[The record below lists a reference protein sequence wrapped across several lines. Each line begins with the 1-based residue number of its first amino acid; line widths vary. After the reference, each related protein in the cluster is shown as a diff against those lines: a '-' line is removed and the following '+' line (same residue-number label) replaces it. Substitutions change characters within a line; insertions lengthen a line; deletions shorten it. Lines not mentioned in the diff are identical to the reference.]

1 MREGVRWSAV
11 MNLLRHN
18 HFKAAILAVIY
29 LSCALLLFTV
39 RAQAQTA
46 QSPLP
51 QPTGYVNDFA
61 GVIDGETK
69 NRLEAVLENLKK
81 RADIEVAVVTVKTT
95 GGTDIY
101 AYSLA
106 VARGWGIG
114 DPEGEKNGLLL
125 L

>member
-1 MREGVRWSAV
+1 

-29 LSCALLLFTV
+29 LSCALFLVTV
-39 RAQAQTA
+39 GAQAQTA

-81 RADIEVAVVTVKTT
+81 RADIEFAVVTVKTT

-101 AYSLA
+101 A
-106 VARGWGIG
+106 
-114 DPEGEKNGLLL
+114 
-125 L
+125 